1 MVPSSTQSVTP
12 TDMLTPSS
20 TKSITNENISSL
32 TTNISSSS
40 SDGMIFSSA
49 PILMSTLSIVF
60 ADNSISTG
68 QSSTLITEEDKV
80 PSSFYSPTETNTQSG
95 QAIVQRITVS
105 ISITIVVLF
114 LIIAITVGIICLQIK
129 KKGNKEDGFN
139 NPNYMSSLSTK
150 LKLNY
155 NIPSVGGKVPLEM
168 YIYMKF
174 SYLLHFRTVC
184 NRSIAIIKKV
194 SLVYDELEPITEPTT
209 TALLYSQ
216 SGMLSPNKVNNLA
229 S

>member
-1 MVPSSTQSVTP
+1 MVPSSTQSVIP
-12 TDMLTPSS
+12 TAMLTPSS

-32 TTNISSSS
+32 TINISSSS
-40 SDGMIFSSA
+40 PGGMIFSSA
-49 PILMSTLSIVF
+49 PILMSTSSIVF

-95 QAIVQRITVS
+95 RATVQRIAVS
-105 ISITIVVLF
+105 ISITIVVLLF
-114 LIIAITVGIICLQIK
+114 IIAITVGIICLQIK

-155 NIPSVGGKVPLEM
+155 NIPSVGGKVPIEM
-168 YIYMKF
+168 YICSSVIF
-174 SYLLHFRTVC
+174 CTFVQCVIDL
-184 NRSIAIIKKV
+184 
-194 SLVYDELEPITEPTT
+194 
-209 TALLYSQ
+209 
-216 SGMLSPNKVNNLA
+216 
-229 S
+229 